1 MVPPRLARGLPPGE
15 AGREKGAAGLTNQE
29 KKEYLRRYKAA
40 DEEINDL
47 LREKERVMSRLTRMT
62 ASITGMP
69 KGGGERDALAGGM
82 DKLIAL
88 DREIDCKVDAL
99 ITLRREIEG
108 SIANL
113 GNATQRRLLRLRYLE
128 CMSWNRVA
136 VEMGVELRWVYRI
149 HGRALTELT
158 IVSH

>member
-1 MVPPRLARGLPPGE
+1 M
-15 AGREKGAAGLTNQE
+15 TNQE

-99 ITLRREIEG
+99 ITLRRQIEG
-108 SIANL
+108 CIATV
-113 GNATQRRLLRLRYLE
+113 GNVTQQRLLRLRYLE
-128 CMSWNRVA
+128 CMSWDRVA
-136 VEMGVELRWVYRI
+136 VEMGYEHAHVTRLHGAALSALNMSFYEL
-149 HGRALTELT
+149 
-158 IVSH
+158 